1 MNKDMRY
8 AESTLRS
15 YVEKCFTDA
24 FKAENRDYSK
34 KLWSFEW
41 IMIKN
46 PSHVF
51 QLYPIMWCKFNRV
64 LRRVECRL
72 QNNLMKNFDVYYGN
86 TEEMRCSLDSEGNID
101 FNFTQAMF
109 HTKKGN
115 LSLSIYNEKTNVYE
129 NGLIG
134 ECMTAYTYEKLLFK
148 YWNLDTES
156 YNALSE
162 NDEKRHLP
170 KSLQKIGLLLK
181 LYTMKLLIVRLVTM
195 KLSVVQV

>member
-15 YVEKCFTDA
+15 YVEKCFKDA

-34 KLWSFEW
+34 KLWGFEW

-46 PSHVF
+46 PSHVL

-115 LSLSIYNEKTNVYE
+115 LSLSIYNEKKQT
-129 NGLIG
+129 
-134 ECMTAYTYEKLLFK
+134 
-148 YWNLDTES
+148 S
-156 YNALSE
+156 
-162 NDEKRHLP
+162 
-170 KSLQKIGLLLK
+170 
-181 LYTMKLLIVRLVTM
+181 MKM
-195 KLSVVQV
+195 D